1 MLRAVLFD
9 AVGTLVHLRE
19 PVGET
24 YARCART
31 HGVTASADALQAAFP
46 RALRAMPPMV
56 FPELAPDRQRTAER
70 DWWRAVVRA
79 TFRAAGAGERQ
90 TEIDGCFEELFT
102 YYAGAAAWRSAD
114 GAAEVLRALRACGL
128 RTGVVSNF
136 DHRLPALLDALGLAP
151 LLDVVVLPAD
161 AGAAK
166 PDPAIFAVALERLQ
180 VRAAEAAY
188 VGDDAHDD
196 IAGAEHAGLRAI
208 DVATVGDLRAL
219 GALVCPQ

>member
-9 AVGTLVHLRE
+9 AVGTLLHLRE

-24 YARCART
+24 YARSARS
-31 HGVTASADALQAAFP
+31 HGVTVAADALQAAFP

-56 FPELAPDRQRTAER
+56 FPGLAPDRRHTAER

-79 TFRAAGAGERQ
+79 TFRAAGVAERP

-102 YYAGAAAWRSAD
+102 YYAGAAGWRAAD
-114 GAAEVLRALRACGL
+114 GATDVLRALRARGL

-136 DHRLPALLDALGLAP
+136 DHRLPALLAALGLAP

-166 PDPAIFAVALERLQ
+166 PDPGIFAVALERLQ
-180 VRAAEAAY
+180 VGAAEAAY
-188 VGDDAHDD
+188 VGDDADDD
-196 IAGAEHAGLRAI
+196 IAGAERAGLRAI
-208 DVATVGDLRAL
+208 DVARVGDLRAL
-219 GALVCPQ
+219 GALLCPQ